1 MVKAGLTLC
10 RLKSIYHKLLT
21 VMIVN

>member
-10 RLKSIYHKLLT
+10 RLKSVYHKLLT